1 MFLIF
6 VDGNFAFFEPELGVV
21 RASPLPCSNS
31 EALVSQVAGC
41 LALINP
47 VFRESILGIFWI
59 CFVFH
64 GLLEQIQA
72 IATEIP

>member
-1 MFLIF
+1 VFLIF

-21 RASPLPCSNS
+21 RVLPLPCSNS

-64 GLLEQIQA
+64 GFLEQIQA